1 MSSEDPTQN
10 YPSPES
16 YETRNE
22 LKQMLFEVLREVLAQ
37 EVTPRFDQIESRLDK
52 SSPALKQ
59 WNVFKK
65 NSYGI
70 FAFPNSKPRAG
81 CLIWNIPK
89 RVNQR
94 NKSFSNPPVRQRRS
108 GLIDLARMG
117 GGITSYV

>member
-52 SSPALKQ
+52 IESRLEAVERVQKELLRDFRLSKLQTESRLFDLEYPQASQPAK
-59 WNVFKK
+59 
-65 NSYGI
+65 
-70 FAFPNSKPRAG
+70 
-81 CLIWNIPK
+81 
-89 RVNQR
+89 
-94 NKSFSNPPVRQRRS
+94 
-108 GLIDLARMG
+108 
-117 GGITSYV
+117 